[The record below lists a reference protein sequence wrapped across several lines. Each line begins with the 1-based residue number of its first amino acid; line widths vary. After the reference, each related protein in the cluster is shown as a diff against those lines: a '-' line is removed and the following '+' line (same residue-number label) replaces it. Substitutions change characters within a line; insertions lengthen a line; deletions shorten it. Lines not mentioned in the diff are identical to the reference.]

1 MMIRFTYCK
10 NFATAVTLERPWP
23 DMAKSLTTFK
33 AYPSKE
39 ASVKRAAFV
48 GGVRADEDKGRA
60 DGNIVSRTVATLDFD
75 APKGSLADIEFQLG
89 MTLPCAF
96 VAYSTFRHT
105 PEAPRFRLCVPLSR
119 PVNEA
124 DYRVVVTDIERLV
137 ELGPVDKCSFV
148 MSQIMFLPSNREGVE
163 PWSLRQ
169 DGEPWTVSRTEIP
182 ISVLSGTDDELG
194 DFAAA
199 VVAEPLDMAV
209 AEIDALLENYP
220 AEGKDYDE
228 WLRVGMALYHQFR
241 GAEDGWGR
249 WLAWSE
255 KSSKHNARQMRTKW
269 RSFGGALKPVTMASI
284 IHLAGGRRAAV
295 EIQPTG
301 STYVA
306 LEAEARA
313 LRSVED
319 YTKLRNKVSALSE
332 TQLRGDMRMMLAG
345 FAYDAFGKGAGMTKA
360 VINKAFR
367 PAKGPGRSVVDKGES
382 GGSGPFDGPSWLAD
396 WVYCEADATFEMVS
410 TRHSIKRE
418 AFRAKYDR
426 MPEVLAGDVAD
437 AASFA
442 LTYCRIPTVASK
454 MFWPGAER
462 IFTLDNGLSHLN
474 TYERSGAEPCDELDE
489 EAKVVVNRFMAHVS
503 NTVASEREQRILIDF
518 MAYVYQNPGKR
529 VQWALLLKG
538 IEGNGKSYFFRVMQ
552 AVLGKQASVVST
564 TAIDSAFTGWAEG
577 SVLVC
582 IEEIRIS
589 GTNKY
594 AILDKMKPLITNST
608 IAVVHKGKDE
618 KHIPN
623 FSSYMLFTN
632 HSDAIPV
639 GDNDR
644 RYCVIFTRQTRKE
657 DLFAQHGGV
666 GGTEAYFR
674 TLFDDLERRPDAF
687 ARMLLDWKVSDDF
700 SASGRAPET
709 DGLAA
714 MRSMHVSEDRDSI
727 ETAIADYACAVV
739 GPDVV
744 DVTYLKDMVTMDGR
758 DFPQT
763 KAIGHILSDMG
774 YTPVEGRRVKITKTR
789 RDHYVWHRRGAMNL
803 EGEVLHP
810 NAVKALVRDFHSG
823 DSEFSESVG

>member
-10 NFATAVTLERPWP
+10 NFATAVTLERPWTK
-23 DMAKSLTTFK
+23 MAETLSTFV
-33 AYPSKE
+33 AFPSKE

-48 GGVRADEDKGRA
+48 GGIRADETKGRA
-60 DGNIVSRTVATLDFD
+60 DGNIATRTVATLDFD
-75 APKGSLADIEFQLG
+75 APKGTLDEIEFQLDLMMPG
-89 MTLPCAF
+89 AF

-105 PEAPRFRLCVPLSR
+105 PEAPRVRLCVPLSR
-119 PVNEA
+119 PVGE
-124 DYRVVVTDIERLV
+124 DEHRRVVSEIVRLV
-137 ELGPVDKCSFV
+137 DIGAVDNCSFV
-148 MSQIMFLPSNREGVE
+148 MSQLMFLPSHKEGVT
-163 PWSLRQ
+163 PWSMRR
-169 DGEPWTVSRTEIP
+169 DGAAWEVGGTEIA
-182 ISVLSGTDDELG
+182 ISVRNGEGDVDGLG

-199 VVAEPLDMAV
+199 VVAEPLDMSTGEV
-209 AEIDALLENYP
+209 DALLENYP

-228 WLRVGMALYHQFR
+228 WVRVGMALYHQFR
-241 GAEDGWGR
+241 GEIDGYAR
-249 WLAWSE
+249 WTAWSML
-255 KSSKHNARQMRTKW
+255 SSKHNGRQMQTKW

-301 STYVA
+301 STYAA
-306 LEAEARA
+306 LEAEASGAKTRGAYTAFRNKVGAMSGAQLHMDSRSMLANILHMSFGKGVGLSLSEVKRA
-313 LRSVED
+313 LKPAKGAGRSVEGAD
-319 YTKLRNKVSALSE
+319 GSA
-332 TQLRGDMRMMLAG
+332 
-345 FAYDAFGKGAGMTKA
+345 
-360 VINKAFR
+360 
-367 PAKGPGRSVVDKGES
+367 
-382 GGSGPFDGPSWLAD
+382 PFDGPSWLAD
-396 WVYCEADATFEMVS
+396 WVYCEADATFDMVS

-442 LTYCRIPTVASK
+442 LTHCRIPTVASK

-474 TYERSGAEPCDELDE
+474 TYERSGAEPCGELDE
-489 EAKVVVNRFMAHVS
+489 ETTLIVDRFFTHVR
-503 NTVASEREQRILIDF
+503 NTVSSEREQAVLIDF

-564 TAIDSAFTGWAEG
+564 TAIDSSFTGWAEG

-608 IAVVHKGKDE
+608 IAVVHKGRDE

-657 DLFAQHGGV
+657 DLFAQHGGAV
-666 GGTEAYFR
+666 GTEDYFR
-674 TLFDDLERRPDAF
+674 TLFDDLERRPDVF
-687 ARMLLDWKVSDDF
+687 ARMLLDWEVSAEF
-700 SASGRAPET
+700 SPSGRAPET

-714 MRSMHVSEDRDSI
+714 MRSMHVSEDRDSV
-727 ETAIADYACAVV
+727 ESAIADYSCAVV
-739 GPDVV
+739 GPDII
-744 DVTYLKDMVTMDGR
+744 DVTHLKDMVTMDGR

-774 YTPVEGRRVKITKTR
+774 YTPIEGRRVKITKTR
-789 RDHYVWHRRGAMNL
+789 RDHYVWHRRGAKDL
-803 EGEVLHP
+803 EGGVLHP
-810 NAVKALVRDFHSG
+810 NAVKGLVRDFHSG
-823 DSEFSESVG
+823 NGDFSDGVE

>member
-10 NFATAVTLERPWP
+10 NFATAETREAEWDPFAT
-23 DMAKSLTTFK
+23 DLTTFESFV
-33 AYPSKE
+33 SKE
-39 ASVKRAAFV
+39 ASIKRAAFV
-48 GGVRADEDKGRA
+48 GGVRKDETKGRA
-60 DGNIVSRTVATLDFD
+60 DGNIAVRTVATLDFD
-75 APKGSLADIEFQLG
+75 APKGSLDEIEFQLDLV
-89 MTLPCAF
+89 LPCAF
-96 VAYSTFRHT
+96 VAYSTFRHA

-124 DYRVVVTDIERLV
+124 DYRVIVGDIERLV
-137 ELGPVDKCSFV
+137 GLGPVDKCSFV
-148 MSQIMFLPSNREGVE
+148 MSQIMFLPSNREGVT

-169 DGEPWTVSRTEIP
+169 DGEPWAVNLTEIA
-182 ISVLSGTDDELG
+182 ITVGGEDD
-194 DFAAA
+194 DFSDLQAMVA
-199 VVAEPLDMAV
+199 AEPLGMSIG
-209 AEIDALLENYP
+209 EIDALLENYP

-228 WLRVGMALYHQFR
+228 WLRVGMALYHEFR
-241 GAEDGWGR
+241 GSEDGWDR
-249 WLAWSE
+249 WATWSAL
-255 KSSKHNARQMRTKW
+255 SPKHDPRQMRTKW
-269 RSFGGALKPVTMASI
+269 RSFGGAARPVTMASI
-284 IHLAGGRRAAV
+284 IKLSGGRRAAV

-306 LEAEARA
+306 LEAEARS
-313 LRSVED
+313 LRSLEG
-319 YTKLRNKVSALSE
+319 YTSLRNKVSALGE
-332 TQLRGDMRMMLAG
+332 VQLRADMRMMLAG
-345 FAYDAFGKGAGMTKA
+345 FAYDTFGKGAGMTTA
-360 VINKAFR
+360 VINKAFK
-367 PAKGPGRSVVDKGES
+367 PAKGSGRSTAGAVEGAE
-382 GGSGPFDGPSWLAD
+382 GGPFDGPSWLSD
-396 WVYCEADATFEMVS
+396 WVYCEADATFDMVS

-418 AFRAKYDR
+418 AFRAKFDR
-426 MPEVLAGDVAD
+426 MPEVMVGDVAD

-474 TYERSGAEPCDELDE
+474 TYERSGAEPCEELDE
-489 EAKVVVNRFMAHVS
+489 EARQIMGRFMAHVG
-503 NTVASEREQRILIDF
+503 NTVSSEREQAILIDF

-564 TAIDSAFTGWAEG
+564 TAIDSSFTGWAEG

-594 AILDKMKPLITNST
+594 AILDKMKPLITNNT

-666 GGTEAYFR
+666 VGTEDYFR
-674 TLFDDLERRPDAF
+674 TLFDDLERRPDVF
-687 ARMLLDWKVSDDF
+687 ARMLSDWKISDDF
-700 SASGRAPET
+700 SPSGRAPET

-739 GPDVV
+739 GLDVI
-744 DVTYLKDMVTMDGR
+744 DVTYLKDMATMDGR

-763 KAIGHILSDMG
+763 KSIGHILSDMG
-774 YTPVEGRRVKITKTR
+774 YTPIEGRRVKITKTR
-789 RDHYVWHRRGAMNL
+789 RDHYVWHRRGAKDQ
-803 EGEVLHP
+803 EGAALHP
-810 NAVKALVRDFHSG
+810 NAVKALVRDFHNG
-823 DSEFSESVG
+823 DMDFTDNPF

>member
-10 NFATAVTLERPWP
+10 NFASAETRETEWGPFATTL
-23 DMAKSLTTFK
+23 STFK
-33 AYPSKE
+33 AFPSKE
-39 ASVKRAAFV
+39 ASVGRAAFV
-48 GGVRADEDKGRA
+48 GGVRADETKGRA
-60 DGNIVSRTVATLDFD
+60 DGNIAVRTVATLDFD
-75 APKGSLADIEFQLG
+75 APQGSLADIEFQLG

-105 PEAPRFRLCVPLSR
+105 PEVPRFRLCVPLSR
-119 PVNEA
+119 PVVEA
-124 DYRVVVTDIERLV
+124 EYTVIVNDIVRLV
-137 ELGPVDKCSFV
+137 DLGKVDPCSFT
-148 MSQIMFLPSNREGVE
+148 MSQLMFLPSNREGVT

-169 DGEPWTVSRTEIP
+169 DGEPWAVNLTEIA
-182 ISVLSGTDDELG
+182 ITVGGEDD
-194 DFAAA
+194 DFSDLEAMVA
-199 VVAEPLDMAV
+199 AEPLGMSIG
-209 AEIDALLENYP
+209 EIDALLENYP

-228 WLRVGMALYHQFR
+228 WVRVGMALYHEFR
-241 GAEDGWGR
+241 GSELGWDR
-249 WLAWSE
+249 WMAWSML
-255 KSSKHNARQMRTKW
+255 SSKHNGRQMQTKW
-269 RSFGGALKPVTMASI
+269 RSFGGAARPVTMASI
-284 IHLAGGRRAAV
+284 IKLSGGRRAAV

-306 LEAEARA
+306 LEAEARS
-313 LRSVED
+313 LRSLEG
-319 YTKLRNKVSALSE
+319 YTALRNKVSALGE
-332 TQLRGDMRMMLAG
+332 VQLRADMRMMLAG
-345 FAYDAFGKGAGMTKA
+345 FAYDTFGKGAGMTKG
-360 VINKAFR
+360 VINKAFK
-367 PAKGPGRSVVDKGES
+367 PAKGSGRSVTGAVEGAE
-382 GGSGPFDGPSWLAD
+382 GGPFDGPSWLAD
-396 WVYCEADATFEMVS
+396 WVYCEADATFDMVS

-418 AFRAKYDR
+418 AFRAKFDR

-474 TYERSGAEPCDELDE
+474 TYERSGAEPCEELDE
-489 EAKVVVNRFMAHVS
+489 EAKKIMSRFMAHVG
-503 NTVASEREQRILIDF
+503 NTVGSEREQRILIDF

-538 IEGNGKSYFFRVMQ
+538 IEGNGKSYFFQVMQ
-552 AVLGKQASVVST
+552 AVMGKQASVVST

-594 AILDKMKPLITNST
+594 AILDKMKPIITNAT

-623 FSSYMLFTN
+623 FTSYMLFTN

-657 DLFAQHGGV
+657 DLFAQHGGAT
-666 GGTEAYFR
+666 GTEAYFGE
-674 TLFDDLERRPDAF
+674 LFGDLDRRPDVF
-687 ARMLLDWKVSDDF
+687 ARMLSDWKISADF
-700 SASGRAPET
+700 SPSGRAPET

-739 GPDVV
+739 GPDVI
-744 DVTYLKDMVTMDGR
+744 DVTYLKDMATMDGR

-774 YTPVEGRRVKITKTR
+774 YTPIEGRRVKITKTR
-789 RDHYVWHRRGAMNL
+789 RDHYVWHRRGSKDL
-803 EGEVLHP
+803 EGGALHP
-810 NAVKALVRDFHSG
+810 NTIKGLVRDFHNG
-823 DSEFSESVG
+823 DTDFSDAPF